1 MTHTSEQILMKAR
14 ALAKKIVNLS
24 KKNDIA
30 CSHEIDLMVQDA
42 QYVLLDTQH
51 LEILDHGSRAKT
63 LETLEKGKE
72 TLRTLDG
79 TLYARGET

>member
-1 MTHTSEQILMKAR
+1 MTHTADEILFKAR
-14 ALAKKIVNLS
+14 CLAKKIVNLS

-30 CSHEIDLMVQDA
+30 CAHEIDLMVQDA

-51 LEILDHGSRAKT
+51 LDALDHGSRAKT
-63 LETLEKGKE
+63 LETFERGKE

-79 TLYARGET
+79 TLYARGES